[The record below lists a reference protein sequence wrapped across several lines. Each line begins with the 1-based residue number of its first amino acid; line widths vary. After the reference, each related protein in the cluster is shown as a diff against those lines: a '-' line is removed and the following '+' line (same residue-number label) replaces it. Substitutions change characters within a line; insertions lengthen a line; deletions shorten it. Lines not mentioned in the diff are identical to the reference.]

1 MISTTV
7 KKEIMKQVGQ
17 LDYEHQ
23 RRVLDF
29 ARALAVTTGPK
40 GVPGKQLLPF
50 AGSIPAD
57 DLKLM
62 EQAIEDS
69 CEKVDLNEW

>member
-1 MISTTV
+1 MLNVTV
-7 KKEIMKQVGQ
+7 KKQIISQMGL

-29 ARALAVTTGPK
+29 ARALVVTCPK
-40 GVPGKQLLPF
+40 GVPGKQLLSL
-50 AGSIPAD
+50 AGTIPAD
-57 DLKLM
+57 DLKTM

-69 CEKVDLNEW
+69 CEKVDQNEW

>member
-1 MISTTV
+1 MLNVTVRKQIISQ
-7 KKEIMKQVGQ
+7 MGL

-29 ARALAVTTGPK
+29 ARALVVTCPK
-40 GVPGKQLLPF
+40 GVPGKQLLSF
-50 AGSIPAD
+50 VGTIPAA
-57 DLKLM
+57 DLKTM

-69 CEKVDLNEW
+69 CEKVDQNEW

>member
-1 MISTTV
+1 MLKVTI
-7 KKEIMKQVGQ
+7 KKEIITQIGL

-29 ARALAVTTGPK
+29 ARALATTAQK
-40 GVPGKQLLPF
+40 GVKGKQLLVF
-50 AGSIPAD
+50 AGTIPAD
-57 DLKLM
+57 ELKAM
-62 EQAIEDS
+62 EQAIEYS

>member
-1 MISTTV
+1 MLNVTV
-7 KKEIMKQVGQ
+7 KKQIINQMGL

-29 ARALAVTTGPK
+29 ARALVVTCPK
-40 GVPGKQLLPF
+40 GVPGKQLLSF
-50 AGSIPAD
+50 AGTIPAD
-57 DLKLM
+57 DLKVM

-69 CEKVDLNEW
+69 CEKVDQNEW

>member
-1 MISTTV
+1 MLNVTV
-7 KKEIMKQVGQ
+7 KKQIISQMGL

-29 ARALAVTTGPK
+29 ARALVVTCPK
-40 GVPGKQLLPF
+40 GVPGKQLLSF
-50 AGSIPAD
+50 AGTIPAD
-57 DLKLM
+57 DLKTM

-69 CEKVDLNEW
+69 CEKVDQNEW